1 MEPIILGA
9 GALALWA
16 MSRRDKKAP
25 TPKAPPAAVSPP
37 PSVVPAPT
45 PAAKLA
51 ETQRRAQERRLAEER
66 ETQRLAQE
74 RQQKVQ
80 RLAQERQQRTQRL
93 AQERQQQL
101 ELRKAQLRSLRPA
114 PTPVPRAAPAPVPRA
129 VPARARAKFPSGTTV
144 LVRGET
150 PWKIQERRY
159 NEQWKTWEYFF
170 FSGWAWIEEK
180 LLSPVPP
187 RPPSTPFPVVGRDKW
202 IGKLFVLIP
211 KDNPLPARSEVV
223 ISDRLNMSVNWIN
236 QKMGHRL
243 AFDPNPIYLTM
254 PFTFAEIRRAA
265 EGVHWNLTKMIF
277 DWMQNETPYKPRG
290 SSIGSRNQAWVLMV
304 RGAGGWAGAT
314 PRGTTSEDVA
324 WSVVGDAVLSAW
336 LSEKGLER
344 NICPDVIFLDH
355 PYSSRLPSCT
365 ADAQTGA
372 FVHEIFHACFDIIP
386 HESRSVLAEWSWW
399 WTVPILPKHKTKA
412 VASGYLW

>member
-159 NEQWKTWEYFF
+159 NERSNEWEYFF
-170 FSGWAWIEEK
+170 FSGWAWLPEH
-180 LLSPVPP
+180 LLGPTPP
-187 RPPSTPFPVVGRDKW
+187 RPPSTPFPVTARDKW
-202 IGKLFVLIP
+202 IGKLFILIP
-211 KDNPLPARSEVV
+211 KDNPLPARSEIV
-223 ISDRLNMSVNWIN
+223 ISDRFHMAINWIN
-236 QKMGHRL
+236 EKMGHRL
-243 AFDPNPIYLTM
+243 AFQQEPIYLTM
-254 PFTFAEIRRAA
+254 PFTFAEVRRQASK
-265 EGVHWNLTKMIF
+265 GGNLPKLIF
-277 DWMQNETPYKPRG
+277 DWMQNETPHKPRG
-290 SSIGSRNQAWVLMV
+290 SWIGSRNEAWVVIV
-304 RGAGGWAGAT
+304 RGAGGYAGGAA
-314 PRGTTSEDVA
+314 RGTSAEDIGVA
-324 WSVVGDAVLSAW
+324 MVGDAVLSAW

-344 NICPDVIFLDH
+344 NICPDVIFLDN
-355 PYSSRLPSCT
+355 PYNSRLPSCT

-372 FVHEIFHACFDIIP
+372 FIHEIFHACFDIAA

-412 VASGYLW
+412 LASGYLW